1 MQMFRTILLIIIGYY
16 LFKVARRLFFVAKN
30 DTTKTKK
37 EGSVTVENKSQR
49 QGKSPIDIGKA
60 SDIED
65 VDYVEVKE

>member
-1 MQMFRTILLIIIGYY
+1 MQMFRTIFLIIIGYY

-30 DTTKTKK
+30 DTTKTHR
-37 EGSVTVENKSQR
+37 EGSVTVDSKAHKP
-49 QGKSPIDIGKA
+49 GKTPIDIGKA